1 MKEDEIITLNKE
13 KKEELKNQK
22 ILIGET
28 PLQNSEI
35 KFQNINSTNE
45 YFLFIF
51 KPQTVDIEFCCGYSL
66 FSTIRIIS
74 IILIILGIIDVLM
87 TYLNTNFFN
96 FLEAFI
102 YSVLYLISGIYLFV
116 STITFKSND
125 ALIGYKLYEF
135 LFLFELTIFILKII
149 LICIGIIHPLGE
161 GSYFVRKF
169 TLYLI
174 FGISQEIIKL
184 YLLWITF
191 SYLIN
196 LKLNRIKVII
206 PNK

>member
-169 TLYLI
+169 TL
-174 FGISQEIIKL
+174 
-184 YLLWITF
+184 
-191 SYLIN
+191 
-196 LKLNRIKVII
+196 
-206 PNK
+206 

>member
-184 YLLWITF
+184 YLLWIAF

-196 LKLNRIKVII
+196 LKLNRIKVIL

>member
-74 IILIILGIIDVLM
+74 IVLIILGIIDVLM

-196 LKLNRIKVII
+196 LKLNRIKVIL

>member
-28 PLQNSEI
+28 PLINSEI
-35 KFQNINSTNE
+35 KLQNINSTNE

-51 KPQTVDIEFCCGYSL
+51 KPQTVEIEFCCGYSL
-66 FSTIRIIS
+66 FSTIRITS
-74 IILIILGIIDVLM
+74 ILLIILGIIDVLM

-96 FLEAFI
+96 FLESFI

-135 LFLFELTIFILKII
+135 LFLFELTIFLLKVL
-149 LICIGIIHPLGE
+149 LICIGIVHPLGE

-169 TLYLI
+169 TLYLL
-174 FGISQEIIKL
+174 FGIFQEIIKL
-184 YLLWITF
+184 YLLWMTF
-191 SYLIN
+191 SYLIH
-196 LKLNRIKVII
+196 LILNRVKVIL
-206 PNK
+206 PKK

>member
-22 ILIGET
+22 ILIEET
-28 PLQNSEI
+28 PLINSEI
-35 KFQNINSTNE
+35 KLQNINSTNE

-196 LKLNRIKVII
+196 LKLNRIKVIL

>member
-1 MKEDEIITLNKE
+1 MNEDEQIKIKDKKKDESKIQEIIIE
-13 KKEELKNQK
+13 
-22 ILIGET
+22 ET
-28 PLQNSEI
+28 PLNKIEI
-35 KFQNINSTNE
+35 QSQNINSTNE

-51 KPQTVDIEFCCGYSL
+51 KPQTVEIEFCCGYSL
-66 FSTIRIIS
+66 YSTIRFIS
-74 IILIILGIIDVLM
+74 IILIIVGIIDVLM

-125 ALIGYKLYEF
+125 ALIGYKIYEF
-135 LFLFELTIFILKII
+135 LFIFELTIFLLKII
-149 LICIGIIHPLGE
+149 LISIGLIHPLGE

-169 TLYLI
+169 TLYLT
-174 FGISQEIIKL
+174 FGIIQELIKL
-184 YLLWITF
+184 YLLWISF

-196 LKLNRIKVII
+196 LKLNRIKVIL
-206 PNK
+206 PKK

>member
-174 FGISQEIIKL
+174 FGISQELIKL

-196 LKLNRIKVII
+196 LKLNRIKVIL

>member
-1 MKEDEIITLNKE
+1 MKEDEKIKIKE
-13 KKEELKNQK
+13 IKKDESKNQE

-28 PLQNSEI
+28 PLNRNENQSL
-35 KFQNINSTNE
+35 NINSTNE

-51 KPQTVDIEFCCGYSL
+51 KPQTVEIEFCCGYSL
-66 FSTIRIIS
+66 FSTIRITS
-74 IILIILGIIDVLM
+74 ILLIILGIIDVLM

-125 ALIGYKLYEF
+125 ALIGYKIYEF
-135 LFLFELTIFILKII
+135 LFIFELTIFLLKII
-149 LICIGIIHPLGE
+149 LISIGLIHPLGE

-169 TLYLI
+169 TLYLL
-174 FGISQEIIKL
+174 FGIFQEIIKL
-184 YLLWITF
+184 YLLWMTF
-191 SYLIN
+191 SYLIH
-196 LKLNRIKVII
+196 LILNRVKVIL
-206 PNK
+206 PKK

>member
-135 LFLFELTIFILKII
+135 LFLFELTIFLLKVL
-149 LICIGIIHPLGE
+149 LICIGIVHPLGE

-169 TLYLI
+169 TLYLL
-174 FGISQEIIKL
+174 FGIFQEIIKL
-184 YLLWITF
+184 YLLWMTF
-191 SYLIN
+191 SYLIH
-196 LKLNRIKVII
+196 LILNRVKVIL
-206 PNK
+206 PKK

>member
-28 PLQNSEI
+28 PLINSEI
-35 KFQNINSTNE
+35 KLQNINSTNE

-51 KPQTVDIEFCCGYSL
+51 KPQTVEIEFCCGYSL
-66 FSTIRIIS
+66 YSTIRFIS
-74 IILIILGIIDVLM
+74 IILIIVGIIDVLM

-96 FLEAFI
+96 FLESFI

-125 ALIGYKLYEF
+125 ALIGYKIYEF
-135 LFLFELTIFILKII
+135 LFIFELTIFLLKII
-149 LICIGIIHPLGE
+149 LISIGLIHPLGE
-161 GSYFVRKF
+161 GSYFVKKF
-169 TLYLI
+169 TLYLT
-174 FGISQEIIKL
+174 FGIIQELIKL
-184 YLLWITF
+184 YLLWISF

-196 LKLNRIKVII
+196 LKLNRIKVIL
-206 PNK
+206 PKK